1 MKIILTRGCIHDW
14 LGINQK
20 SEVSMTTEERKAY
33 FDEIVEKM
41 RGEDIDEW
49 FNPFLQW
56 VCEIFGDY
64 DCTDEPCEQCGD
76 FVESYEVEF

>member
-1 MKIILTRGCIHDW
+1 MKIFLSRGCIHDW

-20 SEVSMTTEERKAY
+20 SELSMTTEERKEY

-56 VCEIFGDY
+56 VCETFGEY
-64 DCTDEPCEQCGD
+64 ECADEPCEQCGD
-76 FVESYEVEF
+76 IVETYEVEF